1 MSGLLTLVITASIV
15 KDFDNKNPVSSA
27 GFKIDAKS

>member
-15 KDFDNKNPVSSA
+15 KDFDNKNPALSA